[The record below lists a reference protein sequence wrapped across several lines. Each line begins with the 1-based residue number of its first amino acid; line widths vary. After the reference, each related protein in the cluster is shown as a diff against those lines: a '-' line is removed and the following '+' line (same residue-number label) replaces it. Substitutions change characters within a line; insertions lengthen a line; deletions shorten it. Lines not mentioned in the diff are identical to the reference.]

1 MIITGVQKITYA
13 YGLQTPI
20 LPPILKKSRN
30 TTRMMS
36 KQLHWELIRS
46 RWIPWHIRCAV
57 KQIDT
62 VNIINAS
69 KIIQNTYRKYYR
81 RMSTT
86 IE

>member
-1 MIITGVQKITYA
+1 MIITDVQKITYA

-20 LPPILKKSRN
+20 LPPILKKS
-30 TTRMMS
+30 RMMS

-81 RMSTT
+81 RISTT